1 MNKKIKML
9 CDKITPEQ
17 FEAMLL
23 LCEASQGHYVI
34 ASDRSASGKQK
45 YYDLFDESS
54 GDKLL
59 LVISLE
65 ENELDF
71 DVLEASNPG
80 YDDYIGAEFD
90 DDDKSYMLEWISAQ
104 AEVPD
109 FLKDIHTEA
118 EKLRDLF
125 E

>member
-1 MNKKIKML
+1 MNTKIKRL

-17 FEAMLL
+17 FEAMIL

-34 ASDRSASGKQK
+34 ASDISISGKQK

-54 GDKLL
+54 GEKIL

-65 ENELDF
+65 ENELNF
-71 DVLEASNPG
+71 DVIEASNPG

-104 AEVPD
+104 AIVPD
-109 FLKDIHTEA
+109 FLKNIHIEA
-118 EKLRDLF
+118 EKNRNFF

>member
-1 MNKKIKML
+1 MI
-9 CDKITPEQ
+9 
-17 FEAMLL
+17 L

-34 ASDRSASGKQK
+34 ASDISISGKQK

-54 GDKLL
+54 GEKIL

-65 ENELDF
+65 ENELNF
-71 DVLEASNPG
+71 DVIEASNPG

-104 AEVPD
+104 AIVPD
-109 FLKDIHTEA
+109 FLKNIHIEA
-118 EKLRDLF
+118 EKNRNFF